1 MEKLIKE
8 INAIVFT
15 AMSDSARSGYIR
27 SRDAEDVTSHIKTEI
42 DTYLAQK
49 DKEISELVD
58 KLRYAHNTLVM
69 SGFIKSDDV
78 MIKINNALNKHK
90 TINE

>member
-1 MEKLIKE
+1 MEKPEKIYDDGQP
-8 INAIVFT
+8 V
-15 AMSDSARSGYIR
+15 YY
-27 SRDAEDVTSHIKTEI
+27 DADEM

-58 KLRYAHNTLVM
+58 ALEYLIGILEEHKENGCCESNINKKELSDA
-69 SGFIKSDDV
+69 KS
-78 MIKINNALNKHK
+78 ALNKHK